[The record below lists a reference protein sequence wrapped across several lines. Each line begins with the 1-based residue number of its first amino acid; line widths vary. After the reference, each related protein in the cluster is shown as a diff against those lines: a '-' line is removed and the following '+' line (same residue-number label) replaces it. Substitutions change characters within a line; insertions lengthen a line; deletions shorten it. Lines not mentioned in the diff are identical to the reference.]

1 MRNMTHS
8 YTWHDWFLFVTVL
21 ITCLTWLVHI
31 FDMTHAYMF
40 YDLFMCMAWLPD
52 MCHMTHSYVWYFVRD
67 MHHVT
72 HACDMTQLRLWLV
85 SCTCVTR
92 SICHSLWVR
101 IYRPICHNLWTLALS
116 YYLSISLVHL
126 RTLALF
132 RPLLLSLALSAC
144 LFLISAH
151 IFSVWGG
158 YNSRLLK
165 IVGLYCK
172 KALQKRPIFSK
183 ETYNFKEPT
192 TRSHPIVSSLCR
204 SLRSWSLS
212 LSPSLLLSLPLSHSS
227 FIYISAM
234 GALSIFLLPS
244 PSPSLSVSSVHL
256 SLCALSPSLS
266 HTLWHPPPNLPL
278 PLV

>member
-204 SLRSWSLS
+204 SLALDLSLSRPLSSFLSRFLTLPLYIFQPWVLCLFSSCPRLLPLSLS
-212 LSPSLLLSLPLSHSS
+212 LPSICLSVLFLRLSLTHSD
-227 FIYISAM
+227 I
-234 GALSIFLLPS
+234 LPPTS
-244 PSPSLSVSSVHL
+244 PCP
-256 SLCALSPSLS
+256 
-266 HTLWHPPPNLPL
+266 
-278 PLV
+278 